1 MKCHGFS
8 YLYIAAACMAALLF
22 LPGCKSAKL
31 SDANEAFDRGEY
43 FDAQK
48 IYRKVYNRLTKRE
61 DRPLRGEV
69 AFKLGQCYTK
79 LNRAPQ
85 AAAAYQNALRYEY
98 PDSSAYLYLGKA
110 LQADGKYGPAIDAYT
125 NYLEYQPDDLLT
137 KEALKGC
144 RMAIAAK
151 QKPKTRYV
159 VKNAKIFNSRRADFA
174 PMYLDKSYDQ
184 IFFTSTNEKV
194 TGDKKSEITGMKKGD
209 IYFSKKNERGQ
220 WQQPEPVEGE
230 LNSDAD
236 EGIVSFT
243 PDGQTKPRRSETS
256 STSVEIYTS
265 RRSDAT
271 WSAPQKY
278 EITADT
284 LSAVGHPAVSA
295 DGRYLYFCSDMPGG
309 YGGLDIWRV
318 NLNDRV
324 GSLENMGPQIN
335 TPGNESF
342 PYSRTDSLLYFAS
355 DGHPGFGG
363 LDIFKAKLNTTGE
376 YWSVEN
382 MGQPV
387 NSAGDDFGITFGQGE
402 TGYFSSNRGDARGYD
417 HIFSFELPDIHI
429 TISGWVLDKDEEP
442 VPNAIIRIVGD
453 DGSNQKEVAR
463 DDGSFKF
470 NLDRGVK
477 YVMKAGAPGYLN
489 VKQEFESDSAEEDA
503 DYGIDF
509 ILAAINKPQVV
520 ENIFYDFDKA
530 TLRPESKSALD
541 EMVVMLNENPNV
553 TIEMGAHT
561 DRKGSDEYN
570 IRLSDRRAQS
580 VVDYLIGAGIDA
592 GRLSPKG
599 YGESMPKTVTKR
611 IAREYPQ
618 FPEGTVLTEEFIETL
633 SPEDQE
639 AADQINRRT
648 EFQVLSI
655 DYEMF

>member
-1 MKCHGFS
+1 
-8 YLYIAAACMAALLF
+8 MAALLF

-98 PDSSAYLYLGKA
+98 PDSSVYLYLGKA

-243 PDGQTKPRRSETS
+243 PDGQTMYLTKARRSETS

-265 RRSDAT
+265 
-271 WSAPQKY
+271 
-278 EITADT
+278 
-284 LSAVGHPAVSA
+284 
-295 DGRYLYFCSDMPGG
+295 
-309 YGGLDIWRV
+309 
-318 NLNDRV
+318 
-324 GSLENMGPQIN
+324 
-335 TPGNESF
+335 
-342 PYSRTDSLLYFAS
+342 
-355 DGHPGFGG
+355 
-363 LDIFKAKLNTTGE
+363 
-376 YWSVEN
+376 
-382 MGQPV
+382 
-387 NSAGDDFGITFGQGE
+387 
-402 TGYFSSNRGDARGYD
+402 
-417 HIFSFELPDIHI
+417 
-429 TISGWVLDKDEEP
+429 
-442 VPNAIIRIVGD
+442 
-453 DGSNQKEVAR
+453 
-463 DDGSFKF
+463 
-470 NLDRGVK
+470 
-477 YVMKAGAPGYLN
+477 
-489 VKQEFESDSAEEDA
+489 
-503 DYGIDF
+503 
-509 ILAAINKPQVV
+509 
-520 ENIFYDFDKA
+520 
-530 TLRPESKSALD
+530 
-541 EMVVMLNENPNV
+541 
-553 TIEMGAHT
+553 
-561 DRKGSDEYN
+561 
-570 IRLSDRRAQS
+570 
-580 VVDYLIGAGIDA
+580 
-592 GRLSPKG
+592 
-599 YGESMPKTVTKR
+599 
-611 IAREYPQ
+611 
-618 FPEGTVLTEEFIETL
+618 
-633 SPEDQE
+633 
-639 AADQINRRT
+639 
-648 EFQVLSI
+648 
-655 DYEMF
+655 